1 MKPKIA
7 KYAKVKIYANEDRD
21 ILKAF
26 EKRRNMFGPIED
38 NMRNVNE
45 SWNNR
50 DNNQYYESMYR

>member
-38 NMRNVNE
+38 NMRNTGRE
-45 SWNNR
+45 
-50 DNNQYYESMYR
+50 